1 MGVNAVIEQSR
12 DSVSASQTSAINAAN
27 GTSCKPT
34 QTVIIQCVK
43 ESWSPN
49 WESPLAHTLQSAWC
63 QLQETQQ
70 NVDGLELVKA
80 LREVVVMPKLEY
92 QLFDGDPLEYVTFFT
107 TLRHIWRKITLMT
120 PEDYNFSSSTAQVKL
135 RMRLK
140 AALTCLLARVIE

>member
-1 MGVNAVIEQSR
+1 M
-12 DSVSASQTSAINAAN
+12 SASQTSAINAAN

-49 WESPLAHTLQSAWC
+49 WESPLAHTLQSAWY

-80 LREVVVMPKLEY
+80 LKQVVVMPKVEY